1 MINWPGLKKA
11 AEPPLL
17 DTGYLDR
24 LEMHLG
30 EAALTELI
38 ADGMLELSDRLDRVA
53 VGAAGGDGDAV
64 AHLCHDIASVAG
76 HLGLSRLSAAAID
89 LNRVL
94 RETAPTPPGCL
105 TAPLTPVGAQ
115 SLDALGA
122 HLGSRT
128 DP

>member
-1 MINWPGLKKA
+1 MFNWRGLKKT

-30 EAALTELI
+30 EAVLTELM

-53 VGAAGGDGDAV
+53 TAAADEDGDVV

-76 HLGLSRLSAAAID
+76 HLGLSRLSAAAVD

-94 RETAPTPPGCL
+94 RETAPPPPGCL
-105 TAPLTPVGAQ
+105 TAPLSPVGAQ